1 MSLLLEALKK
11 AELAKQA
18 AKEPP
23 PVAGEPPFT
32 RDQLPDISQPM
43 EIHSEDMRP
52 AEFAPAP
59 KRANKP
65 VLELALEE
73 APRAAPAP
81 GPAPAMRATPAE
93 TAYSPPGEP
102 SYSPVSETAER
113 KQAQQ
118 LFEAKELDV
127 NPRKPFYLTVGALGL
142 FALGTVG
149 YFWYQMQPKNNYKL
163 PPPSAQPAPPLMAAA
178 PTAPAAEPGTPAA
191 ATVIPP
197 VGTQPALP
205 ATRDATARAATAPR
219 SEERRVGKECRSRW
233 SPYH

>member
-32 RDQLPDISQPM
+32 RDQLPDITQPM
-43 EIHSEDMRP
+43 EIHSEDLSL
-52 AEFAPAP
+52 AESAPAA
-59 KRANKP
+59 RRMEKP
-65 VLELALEE
+65 PLELAPEE
-73 APRAAPAP
+73 PPLRAAHID
-81 GPAPAMRATPAE
+81 TD
-93 TAYSPPGEP
+93 YSPPG
-102 SYSPVSETAER
+102 ETAER

-149 YFWYQMQPKNNYKL
+149 YFWYQLQPKNNYKL
-163 PPPSAQPAPPLMAAA
+163 PPPSAQPAPRRWLRHRRLLRPS
-178 PTAPAAEPGTPAA
+178 
-191 ATVIPP
+191 
-197 VGTQPALP
+197 
-205 ATRDATARAATAPR
+205 RARPR
-219 SEERRVGKECRSRW
+219 RPR
-233 SPYH
+233 